1 MGLKCAA
8 LLENPIQ
15 TAEPN
20 YLCNGNHLLFSLMG
34 CESERN
40 AELYDPDARL
50 QQFSE
55 RLSAEG
61 AKPYIVPVGG
71 SNALGSLGYVE
82 CALEI
87 AEQCEQMCAVRGGVL
102 RQRGDACRTERGI
115 RPLPGGGRSRGGDRF
130 APC

>member
-34 CESERN
+34 CESERV

-87 AEQCEQMCAVRGGVL
+87 AEQCEQMNLKVQSVVVPSGSAGTHAEYRRDGGGGVA
-102 RQRGDACRTERGI
+102 GA
-115 RPLPGGGRSRGGDRF
+115 SGGDH
-130 APC
+130 A

>member
-15 TAEPN
+15 TVEPN

-34 CESERN
+34 CESERV
-40 AELYDPDARL
+40 AELYDSDAQL

-61 AKPYIVPVGG
+61 AKPILFP
-71 SNALGSLGYVE
+71 SA
-82 CALEI
+82 A
-87 AEQCEQMCAVRGGVL
+87 QTRW
-102 RQRGDACRTERGI
+102 
-115 RPLPGGGRSRGGDRF
+115 GRWATLSARWR
-130 APC
+130 

>member
-1 MGLKCAA
+1 
-8 LLENPIQ
+8 
-15 TAEPN
+15 
-20 YLCNGNHLLFSLMG
+20 MG
-34 CESERN
+34 CESERV
-40 AELYDPDARL
+40 AELYDPDAQL

-87 AEQCEQMCAVRGGVL
+87 AEQCEQMNLKVQSVVVPSGSAGTHAEYRRDGGGGVA
-102 RQRGDACRTERGI
+102 DAA
-115 RPLPGGGRSRGGDRF
+115 GGDR
-130 APC
+130 A